1 MKCRHSI
8 LPAVIGC
15 LKAGAMWLGAALSST
30 VAMGEDAREFV
41 FQHENVLGTSLEL
54 RVRAPSEAEARRLE
68 SAALAE
74 FDRLNA
80 LFSTYAPE
88 SELSRWQRTRGEAV
102 QVSPELMDLM
112 QASDQWRARTGG
124 AFNPGVEVL
133 TRLWTAAAVEG
144 KEPAAADLSAMVTL
158 IAAPAWRL
166 EVAAGT
172 ATRLV
177 GFPVSFDA
185 IAKGAIIDRAGAAAL
200 AAVPSVSA
208 LVVNSGGD
216 LRTWGDMSHLVAIT
230 NPHASADNGPAIATV
245 NLENAAI
252 ATSGGYRRGF
262 VVNGVER
269 SHLIDARTGRPAGSV
284 ASASVIAP
292 DAATADVLAT
302 AFSILDPKASAQIAE
317 EIPGVAFL
325 LITSDGGI
333 IRSNRWPS
341 EQAPMAGGAPLTDES
356 MATHWGQE
364 SELLVKFELRQ
375 PGPRQRFNRPYV
387 AIWIEDGSDQMIRNL
402 LVWYAG
408 ERWLADLRRWGR
420 MDEKRTR
427 SGAVDVFPL
436 ISSATRRPGRY
447 LVTWDGLDDEK
458 RPVPPGEYTVFIEA
472 VREHGTYQ
480 LMRGTVTVGGE
491 PFQMELPG
499 NEEISSGS
507 LEYQR
512 RKATGN

>member
-1 MKCRHSI
+1 MKLRHSI
-8 LPAVIGC
+8 LPAVFGC
-15 LKAGAMWLGAALSST
+15 LKAAAVWGGAALSSA
-30 VAMGEDAREFV
+30 VAWGEDARQFA

-54 RVRAPSEAEARRLE
+54 RVRAPSEADARRLE
-68 SAALAE
+68 AAVLAE

-80 LFSTYAPE
+80 LFSTYVD
-88 SELSRWQRTRGEAV
+88 SELRRWQRTRGEAV
-102 QVSPELMDLM
+102 QVSPELMELM
-112 QASDQWRARTGG
+112 QASDHWRARTGG

-144 KEPAAADLSAMVTL
+144 KEPAAADLSAMTAL
-158 IAAPAWRL
+158 IAAPVWRL
-166 EVAAGT
+166 DEAAGT

-185 IAKGAIIDRAGAAAL
+185 IAKGIIIDRAGAAAL
-200 AAVPSVSA
+200 AAVPSVNA

-216 LRTWGDMSHLVAIT
+216 LRTWGDLSHEVAIT
-230 NPHASADNGPAIATV
+230 NPHASAENGPPLATI

-262 VVNGVER
+262 VVNGEER
-269 SHLIDARTGRPAGSV
+269 SHLIDARTGQPGAAIV
-284 ASASVIAP
+284 SASVIAP

-302 AFSILDPKASAQIAE
+302 TFGIVDPESSARIAE

-325 LITSDGGI
+325 LVTADGEI
-333 IRSNRWPS
+333 IRSSRWPS
-341 EQAPMAGGAPLTDES
+341 ESTPPTAAAQVANETDAP
-356 MATHWGQE
+356 HWGQE
-364 SELLVKFELRQ
+364 FELLVKFELSQ

-427 SGAVDVFPL
+427 SGATDVFPL

-447 LVTWDGLDDEK
+447 LVTWDGLDDDK
-458 RPVPPGEYTVFIEA
+458 RRVPAGDYTVFIEA

-480 LMRGTVTVGGE
+480 LMRGAITVGGE
-491 PFQMELPG
+491 PFRIELPG
-499 NEEISSGS
+499 NEEISSGT

-512 RKATGN
+512 RKTGD